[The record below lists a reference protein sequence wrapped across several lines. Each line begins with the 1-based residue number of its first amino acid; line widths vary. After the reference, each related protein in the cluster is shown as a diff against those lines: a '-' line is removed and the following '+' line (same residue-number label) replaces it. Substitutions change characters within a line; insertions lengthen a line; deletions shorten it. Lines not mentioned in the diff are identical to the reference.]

1 VEILAVSRKD
11 MRQKVARLEK
21 STGKMFRGIM
31 QQEQGRVVQFRQFK
45 RPCSGR
51 SPEGEASEH
60 TAQSA
65 SEDPNSKGTGGG
77 AL

>member
-1 VEILAVSRKD
+1 
-11 MRQKVARLEK
+11 MRRKVARLEK

-31 QQEQGRVVQFRQFK
+31 RQEQGKVVQFRQVK

-51 SPEGEASEH
+51 SPGDRASEH
-60 TAQSA
+60 TAQGS